1 LGSENKYSIFKM
13 SKSNH
18 SNPDKRKIV
27 KKKNRLI
34 FLIGFMASGKTY
46 LGTRVSAALGIPFAD
61 MDEEIIAQK
70 KKSINQ
76 IFEEEGEEGFRKI
89 ERKVLESFIQSAD
102 NRNTPLI
109 ISTGGGA
116 PCFYDNM
123 DLMKENGRTIFIDPS
138 AEILAERLAKEK
150 EERPLI
156 REKSSEEILLFIQEK
171 LAERLPFYRQA
182 DILLNPIRNDPEA
195 DARLMEKIIG
205 SVLHAEITP

>member
-1 LGSENKYSIFKM
+1 
-13 SKSNH
+13 
-18 SNPDKRKIV
+18 
-27 KKKNRLI
+27 
-34 FLIGFMASGKTY
+34 
-46 LGTRVSAALGIPFAD
+46 

-123 DLMKENGRTIFIDPS
+123 DLTKENGRTIFIDPS
-138 AEILAERLAKEK
+138 AAIADERAAKEK
-150 EERPLI
+150 EERAVI
-156 REKSSEEILLFIQEK
+156 REKYSEESRLVVQEK
-171 LAERLPFYRQA
+171 LAERVPCDRQA
-182 DILLNPIRNDPEA
+182 DIVLNPIRNDPEA
-195 DARLMEKIIG
+195 DARLIEKIIG

>member
-1 LGSENKYSIFKM
+1 M

-109 ISTGGGA
+109 ISTGG
-116 PCFYDNM
+116 
-123 DLMKENGRTIFIDPS
+123 R
-138 AEILAERLAKEK
+138 
-150 EERPLI
+150 
-156 REKSSEEILLFIQEK
+156 SEEHTSELQSRGHLVCRLLLEK
-171 LAERLPFYRQA
+171 KKNSNNAQL
-182 DILLNPIRNDPEA
+182 
-195 DARLMEKIIG
+195 
-205 SVLHAEITP
+205 V

>member
-1 LGSENKYSIFKM
+1 MWYHKTNIASLGSENKYSIFKM

-89 ERKVLESFIQSAD
+89 ERKVLESFTNHRTNEKNLRSIA
-102 NRNTPLI
+102 
-109 ISTGGGA
+109 TGGGA
-116 PCFYDNM
+116 PGFYVIM
-123 DLMKENGRTIFIDPS
+123 DHMKRNG
-138 AEILAERLAKEK
+138 
-150 EERPLI
+150 
-156 REKSSEEILLFIQEK
+156 
-171 LAERLPFYRQA
+171 
-182 DILLNPIRNDPEA
+182 
-195 DARLMEKIIG
+195 
-205 SVLHAEITP
+205 